1 VPLQPT
7 SIKHFLNADLAA
19 LASKLGL
26 AKNKPTKQKPKV
38 VRDYSATS
46 QSLSFEE
53 FKVYKAKAEA
63 FDRKN
68 RKSQSKVKQVMQ
80 SELEKYGRCAYCETK
95 MKSTECH
102 IDLCNL

>member
-1 VPLQPT
+1 MPLQPT
-7 SIKHFLNADLAA
+7 SVKHFLNADLAA

-38 VRDYSATS
+38 LRDYSATS

-53 FKVYKAKAEA
+53 FKVYKAKA
-63 FDRKN
+63 FDRKS
-68 RKSQSKVKQVMQ
+68 RKSQSKVKQAMR
-80 SELEKYGRCAYCETK
+80 SELEKYARCAYCETK
-95 MKSTECH
+95 LKSTQCH